1 MVKLRTAS
9 QPVAFRHGL
18 PGLPDR
24 GTQAAL
30 WVAGAVL
37 FVVFATANAAGY
49 RYGVSDQA
57 FYVPAVVRAMNPAA
71 FPHDA
76 PLIEAQARLMVLD
89 ELLARI
95 IGATGLS
102 IESIFA
108 VGYFASL
115 LLIWTALTLIGG
127 SLYRSAWMTAALAA
141 AFTLRHRIPRTS
153 ANSFEPYFHPRM
165 LAFGFGALA
174 VAALLRR
181 RPVTALALVGV
192 TALVHI
198 TTGIWFAVL
207 LGVAIVVSVPR
218 LRPAM
223 TVAAVIGLVAAAWMI
238 TGPFSDGL
246 VRMDATWRQAV
257 ASKDSLFPTEWPL
270 WAWAAN
276 LGLVAVLVWSYA
288 MRRRRA
294 EATPEDTG
302 LVAGALALTVIFL
315 ATLPAVAA
323 GIAVAVQFQISR
335 VFWLVDLLATMY
347 VVGLVGNGRANA
359 TRVLAILLFLASV
372 ARGVY
377 IIGIEHPE
385 RTLFAFDEPES
396 PWIDVTRWLASRPPG
411 VNVLADPGHAW
422 KYGTSVRVSAARD
435 VFLEDVKDSA
445 VAMYSRPVA
454 MRVLERTQ
462 ALGDFGALTGERA
475 RELAARYDLDYLV
488 TPAALN
494 LPLAYR
500 NTQFSIYALR

>member
-1 MVKLRTAS
+1 MRLRERWAG
-9 QPVAFRHGL
+9 P
-18 PGLPDR
+18 
-24 GTQAAL
+24 AL
-30 WVAGAVL
+30 WVAGALL
-37 FVVFATANAAGY
+37 FVVLATANAAGY

-57 FYVPAVVRAMNPAA
+57 FYVPAVVRALNPAA

-89 ELLARI
+89 ELIARI
-95 IGATGLS
+95 VAATGLS
-102 IESIFA
+102 IESVFA
-108 VGYFASL
+108 LGYFASL
-115 LLIWTALTLIGG
+115 LIIWTALTLIGG

-153 ANSFEPYFHPRM
+153 ANSFEAYFHPRM

-181 RPVTALALVGV
+181 RPMTSIALVGV

-207 LGVAIVVSVPR
+207 LGVAIVRSAPR

-223 TVAAVIGLVAAAWMI
+223 TTVVAIGLAAAGWTI
-238 TGPFSDGL
+238 TAGPLSDGL

-257 ASKDSLFPTEWPL
+257 ASKDSLFPNEWPL
-270 WAWAAN
+270 WAWVAN
-276 LGLVAVLVWSYA
+276 LGLVVVLVWAYA

-294 EATPEDTG
+294 EATAEDEG
-302 LVAGALALTVIFL
+302 LVAGALALTALFL
-315 ATLPAVAA
+315 VTLPAVAA
-323 GIAVAVQFQISR
+323 GVAVAVQLQISR

-347 VVGLVGNGRANA
+347 VVGLVGNGRATA
-359 TRVLAILLFLASV
+359 TRALAALLFVASV
-372 ARGVY
+372 ARGAY
-377 IIGIEHPE
+377 IIEIEHPE
-385 RTLFAFDEPES
+385 RTLFAFDEPAS
-396 PWIDVTRWLASRPPG
+396 PWIDITRWLASQPLG

-445 VAMYSRPVA
+445 LAMYSRPIA
-454 MRVLERTQ
+454 TRVLERAQ
-462 ALGDFGALTGERA
+462 ALGDFSALTGERA

-500 NTQFSIYALR
+500 NAQFSVYALR

>member
-1 MVKLRTAS
+1 M
-9 QPVAFRHGL
+9 
-18 PGLPDR
+18 PDGWAR
-24 GTQAAL
+24 PAAL

-37 FVVFATANAAGY
+37 FVLLATANAAGY

-71 FPHDA
+71 FPHDS

-95 IGATGLS
+95 VGATGLS
-102 IESIFA
+102 IEFIFA

-192 TALVHI
+192 TVLVHI

-223 TVAAVIGLVAAAWMI
+223 TIAAVIGFAVAAWTMTA
-238 TGPFSDGL
+238 GPLSNGL
-246 VRMDATWRQAV
+246 VRMDTTWRQAV

-276 LGLVAVLVWSYA
+276 LGLVVVLVWAYA
-288 MRRRRA
+288 IRRRRA

-302 LVAGALALTVIFL
+302 LVAGALALAAIFL

-323 GIAVAVQFQISR
+323 GTAVAVQFQISR
-335 VFWLVDLLATMY
+335 VFWLVDLLATIY
-347 VVGLVGNGRANA
+347 VMGLVGNGRATA
-359 TRVLAILLFLASV
+359 TRVLATLLFLASV
-372 ARGVY
+372 ARGMY
-377 IIGIEHPE
+377 IIEIEHPE
-385 RTLFAFDEPES
+385 RALFAFDEPAS
-396 PWIDVTRWLASRPPG
+396 PWIDVTRWIASRPLG

-445 VAMYSRPVA
+445 VAMYSRPIA

-500 NTQFSIYALR
+500 NTQFSVYALR